1 MPEHESETWTADPV
15 ASRAPA
21 RRPIAVARPGH
32 GLAEAILDAVV
43 EGIIVLDPDS
53 GRVVDLNRGA
63 EVLLD
68 RSRDQV
74 IGRPIADLIRRS
86 DADRLAGFIDQV
98 ASGRRTTSTVMT
110 EVQPANGPSISV
122 EVVLQA
128 ITLQDGSRA
137 IVAIARDIS
146 ERIEVQV
153 RLQRL
158 AQAEHS
164 RAAELNAV
172 IRTMGEGVIV
182 CAPDGR
188 ISLTNPAAERL
199 FPEVANQTYQ
209 EILGRLHDPSGLAP
223 RLGSRT
229 GPVELPFAADPEQW
243 VELATYPV
251 TVGIG
256 LATAGDETIVV
267 IRDVTDAR
275 RREAIRETFIGVLSH
290 ELRTPVT
297 TIFGG
302 AKLLARENTSFDEE
316 TRRGIFQDI
325 YEEAERLQRLVEDVV
340 ALNRFSDDRGDDR
353 LGTGPH
359 PASAARR
366 GGLRG
371 EPVAGRVLR
380 HRRGVRTADRQ
391 RGDPTYVEQVVRN
404 LLSNAAKYG
413 GAGSTVTVTAVAA
426 KARCSSASSTTA
438 LVSRPT
444 RRPACSSSST
454 ARRARPRRPSGA
466 GIGLFVCARLIAAMG
481 GRIWASP
488 RPEGGAEFGF
498 SLHELD
504 DE

>member
-21 RRPIAVARPGH
+21 RRPVAVARPSH

-63 EVLLD
+63 EALLGRD
-68 RSRDQV
+68 RDQL

-110 EVQPANGPSISV
+110 EVQPATGPPISV

-128 ITLQDGSRA
+128 VTLLDGSHA

-158 AQAEHS
+158 AQAEHA

-209 EILGRLHDPSGLAP
+209 EILGRLHDPAGLAP

-229 GPVELPFAADPEQW
+229 GPVELPFAADLERW

-340 ALNRFSDDRGDDR
+340 ALNRFSDDRGDI
-353 LGTGPH
+353 GW
-359 PASAARR
+359 
-366 GGLRG
+366 
-371 EPVAGRVLR
+371 EPVLIQRLLP
-380 HRRGVRTADRQ
+380 GVVGSEENRWPGVSFVIDVASGLPTVSA
-391 RGDPTYVEQVVRN
+391 DPTYVEQVVRN

-413 GAGSTVTVTAVAA
+413 GAGSTVTVTAVVGEGEVLVRVLDDGPGFPADET
-426 KARCSSASSTTA
+426 ARLFELFYRSPGTATTA
-438 LVSRPT
+438 
-444 RRPACSSSST
+444 
-454 ARRARPRRPSGA
+454 SGA

-504 DE
+504 DQ